1 VLCLDGSKLTSPG
14 GLAGVAEDRQSGYR
28 RRDLLKQLR
37 PFPTQAGFV
46 IHETGDVATR
56 PRQAGDEAGRY
67 RIGDY
72 REHDGTVRVAS
83 SNGLTVESPWAR
95 MTSGASATNSTAC
108 LRMSAALVV
117 AQRMSIRTL
126 RPMLQ
131 PNCDNP
137 CRNAPTR
144 A

>member
-1 VLCLDGSKLTSPG
+1 
-14 GLAGVAEDRQSGYR
+14 
-28 RRDLLKQLR
+28 
-37 PFPTQAGFV
+37 
-46 IHETGDVATR
+46 
-56 PRQAGDEAGRY
+56 
-67 RIGDY
+67 
-72 REHDGTVRVAS
+72 
-83 SNGLTVESPWAR
+83 
-95 MTSGASATNSTAC
+95 
-108 LRMSAALVV
+108 MSAALVV